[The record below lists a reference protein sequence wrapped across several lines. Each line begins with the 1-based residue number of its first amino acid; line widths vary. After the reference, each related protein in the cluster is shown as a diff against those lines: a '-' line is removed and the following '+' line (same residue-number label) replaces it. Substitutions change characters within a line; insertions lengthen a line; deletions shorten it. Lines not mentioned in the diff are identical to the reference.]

1 MISSRRNPTRTP
13 SRSRNTSGAG
23 TRYSVSWEPPRTC
36 SAPDAPYSGATPYL
50 SDGKWIW
57 RGDLWFYVRTH
68 HVELPA
74 EFLADVRGNKHLVPP
89 EDAPR
94 IIRIARY
101 VDARISWAGAGESVS
116 P

>member
-1 MISSRRNPTRTP
+1 M
-13 SRSRNTSGAG
+13 
-23 TRYSVSWEPPRTC
+23 
-36 SAPDAPYSGATPYL
+36 
-50 SDGKWIW
+50 
-57 RGDLWFYVRTH
+57 
-68 HVELPA
+68 ELPA